1 MNLFLIINDSATN
14 ESPKTVEFEFTVLH
28 DESRLM
34 EGNKMHAVHSFV
46 VSGKE
51 NPILEINKGDLVMIS
66 FVNTDKMV
74 KHDLVIPELNLQ
86 TKILD
91 YEESAELQFRPSAM
105 GNFVYLCSLHPD
117 QMKGSFVIIWEK
129 MDYDGFNLDGN

>member
-1 MNLFLIINDSATN
+1 MGILVSMNLFLIINDSATN
-14 ESPKTVEFEFTVLH
+14 EPPKTVEFEFTVLH
-28 DESRLM
+28 DESLPM
-34 EGNKMHAVHSFV
+34 EDNKMHAAHSFV

-51 NPILEINKGDLVMIS
+51 NPILEINEGDLVMIS
-66 FVNTDKMV
+66 FVNTDKMM

-91 YEESAELQFRPSAM
+91 YEESAELQFRPSTM

-117 QMKGSFVIIWEK
+117 QMKGSFVII
-129 MDYDGFNLDGN
+129 